1 MKVVNGRRE
10 GFAMVGAVLAMVL
23 VGAIVTGG
31 FYAAHQETQVT
42 RSTELGDLA
51 QYIAEQGMETVIGT
65 TNATALDAMAMNTA
79 TTVANA
85 VNVQY
90 GGRTVGNYSVTI
102 TRVANMMYVVRSTGT
117 VTVGQAANNTNS
129 TRTLSNVIR
138 RRTIDMDNQTAMQV
152 YGDLTVAGTSD
163 ISGADTYRTNWSG
176 CTTVSSGTAAV
187 TAQPGASV
195 TTEGSGA
202 IAGTIRRDT
211 MTAANFTVFGDM
223 TWAEITSLA
232 TNVYN
237 SNVTLSAIA
246 PTVTSGGA
254 CNAAD
259 INNWGAPTN
268 NSNACSQ
275 YFPIIWAKGNMHIT
289 ANSTG
294 QGILLVSGNLSI
306 QSQFEFYGPVIVMGT
321 VDFQGGS
328 QIIGSVFAYGGGIL
342 GADNTTAGNMIVQYS
357 SCGIQRAI
365 MGATGLSR
373 GVPIRNR
380 SWMDLTAVQNSY

>member
-1 MKVVNGRRE
+1 MNVVKGRRE

-65 TNATALDAMAMNTA
+65 TNATALDAMTQDVPQ
-79 TTVANA
+79 TVANA

-90 GGRTVGNYSVTI
+90 GGRTVGNYTVTI

-117 VTVGQAANNTNS
+117 VTIGQAGNNTNS

-163 ISGADTYRTNWSG
+163 ISGTDTYRSNWSG

-187 TAQPGASV
+187 TAQPDANV
-195 TTEGSGA
+195 TTQGSGA
-202 IAGTIRRDT
+202 IAGTVRRDT
-211 MTAANFTVFGDM
+211 MTASDFTVFGDM
-223 TWAEITSLA
+223 TWSEITSLA
-232 TNVYN
+232 TNIFN
-237 SNVTLSAIA
+237 ADVTLSDIN
-246 PTVTSGGA
+246 PTVTGGGV
-254 CNAAD
+254 CNTAD
-259 INNWGAPTN
+259 IDNWGAPTN

-289 ANSTG
+289 SNSTG